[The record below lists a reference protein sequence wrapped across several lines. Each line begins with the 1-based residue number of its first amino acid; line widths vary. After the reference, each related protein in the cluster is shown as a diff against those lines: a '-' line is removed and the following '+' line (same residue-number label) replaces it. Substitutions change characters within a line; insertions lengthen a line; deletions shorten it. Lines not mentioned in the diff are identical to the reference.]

1 MANTPSGTRTA
12 QDIKTKAQEAASGMA
27 EKAQEAA
34 SGMTE
39 RAKEMASAAAGS
51 ARDVASN
58 LGQRAEDATAV
69 VGGGM
74 KSLAGTLREN
84 APREGTFG
92 SATSS
97 VADVLE
103 RGGEYLQEEGL
114 SGMAEDVTNLVRR
127 YPIPALLIGIGI
139 GFLLARTTSSRSY

>member
-1 MANTPSGTRTA
+1 MANTTSGMRGV
-12 QDIKTKAQEAASGMA
+12 QDIKDKAQETASAVA

-39 RAKEMASAAAGS
+39 RAKEMASSAAGT

-58 LGQRAEDATAV
+58 IGHRAEDATSA

-74 KSLAGTLREN
+74 KSLAGTIREHT
-84 APREGTFG
+84 PHEGTLG
-92 SATSS
+92 SASS
-97 VADVLE
+97 GVAKALE

-127 YPIPALLIGIGI
+127 YPIPALLIGIGL
-139 GFLLARTTSSRSY
+139 GFLLARTTSRH